1 MIGRKKLN
9 YMTCLKRQHVFK
21 SLISKFDP
29 LLYKDCAVKS
39 FANKSYVKL
48 EINFTDPAKFMHI

>member
-29 LLYKDCAVKS
+29 LLYYAVKS
-39 FANKSYVKL
+39 FANRSYVKL
-48 EINFTDPAKFMHI
+48 EIDFTDPAKFMHI